1 LNPYK
6 KKHKQ
11 IILVATILLAKEI
24 WMMLE
29 EERKQK
35 ETAGWGKPWAG
46 EPGPLEKGETLI
58 IIPL

>member
-1 LNPYK
+1 
-6 KKHKQ
+6 
-11 IILVATILLAKEI
+11 
-24 WMMLE
+24 MLK
-29 EERKQK
+29 R